1 MGSRGPALTTGTD
14 GRSKVSIINRLT
26 QLGFGAC
33 ATRMPV
39 TFVLVRA
46 ASPHVIDYSE
56 VGGRDGVGAA
66 TAVTVAAAQ
75 AAP

>member
-1 MGSRGPALTTGTD
+1 MGSRGPALKTGTD
-14 GRSKVSIINRLT
+14 GRSKVSIINRSAQSGL
-26 QLGFGAC
+26 GAC
-33 ATRMPV
+33 ATRVPV

-66 TAVTVAAAQ
+66 TAVTMATAQ